1 MTVRVTVDILNADA
15 ATEVATVDAI
25 ADATVQDMISGDS
38 TGELS
43 VGLES
48 AVKDDLNAW
57 GRVLRWNLD
66 GEPVFHSIIEG
77 NVETALTES
86 HSHVPRQVT
95 VSGRGLEA
103 QFEAARVQQWP
114 GMEQVDYQV
123 RHFNYVAG
131 EMRGDQRV
139 GVRPRAGPRLRRGR
153 PAEPAGPPATDDV
166 ARHDSEADLDAGLH
180 ARHARWDVADANHG
194 HAGRRDDPSP
204 ARHR

>member
-1 MTVRVTVDILNADA
+1 MIRVSVDILNADA
-15 ATEVATVDAI
+15 ATPAATVDAI

-66 GEPVFHSIIEG
+66 GEPVFHSIIEA

-103 QFEAARVQQWP
+103 QFEAARDEIGKGGVVRDEAVRARVCAEVSAWP
-114 GMEQVDYQV
+114 
-123 RHFNYVAG
+123 
-131 EMRGDQRV
+131 
-139 GVRPRAGPRLRRGR
+139 
-153 PAEPAGPPATDDV
+153 
-166 ARHDSEADLDAGLH
+166 
-180 ARHARWDVADANHG
+180 
-194 HAGRRDDPSP
+194 
-204 ARHR
+204 